1 MNSIKAKELKNLIND
16 KSKDFQVVDVRS
28 LMEWEEGHIQDPRVI
43 NLEINSLLFNS
54 SKISKDKDVY
64 IICESGGRSS
74 FAQMILKTKGIKS
87 INVEDG
93 MSAYRKL
100 N

>member
-87 INVEDG
+87 IDVEDG